1 MAKIT
6 IIKATEGKY
15 LTQSATLEDESTR
28 MFVRQIAGFN
38 VIESDWR
45 EAEESE
51 KTAWEAEYL
60 PEEPTDEL

>member
-28 MFVRQIAGFN
+28 MFVTQLAGFN
-38 VIESDWR
+38 IVESNWR
-45 EAEESE
+45 EADEAE
-51 KTAWEAEYL
+51 KTAWEAEYIA
-60 PEEPTDEL
+60 EPTDEL